1 MRSANETP
9 ALTSVEQGLGRTN
22 SYMDDRGGWE
32 SWGPSRQGRGWGGVG
47 GVLSSQE
54 NFMKMDLHLVLT
66 KYMSDG

>member
-1 MRSANETP
+1 MDGSLGGP
-9 ALTSVEQGLGRTN
+9 AG
-22 SYMDDRGGWE
+22 RGG
-32 SWGPSRQGRGWGGVG
+32 GG